1 MRVAPLDPTPEAD
14 SLPSLAAWGELP
26 VQATLRRLEQEF
38 ARALDTAPQI
48 IPHAALETEGTA
60 DPIYVTRPFLPPLE
74 EFEPLL
80 RQIWQTRILTNGGP
94 FHQELEA
101 RLSDHLGVPQVA
113 LFNNATTALI
123 MALRALDLTGEVIT
137 TPYSFVATS
146 HALLWSG
153 LTPVFVDID
162 PVTLN
167 LDPARI
173 EAAITPRTSAI
184 LPVHC
189 YGQPCD
195 VEAIAG
201 IAARHGFKVIYDAAH
216 AFGVRHH
223 GQSVLNHGDLSV
235 LSFHATKVFNTFE
248 GGAIVCADPAMK
260 DRIDKLKNFGFE
272 DETSV
277 IETGLNGKMS
287 ELNAALGL
295 VQLRHIGTVLAR
307 RQAIDAA
314 YRQGLQGIPG
324 IRCLDFAGDGAAN
337 YAYFPILVGPD
348 YPIGRDAL
356 YDALKR
362 DGIHPRR
369 YFHPLISDHPMYR
382 TLPSAR
388 REDLPVAA
396 LAADRVLCLP
406 IYPDLDPAIVVRIV
420 RRIAR
425 P

>member
-14 SLPSLAAWGELP
+14 SLPSPAARGELP

-48 IPHAALETEGTA
+48 IPQAAPETEGAA
-60 DPIYVTRPFLPPLE
+60 DPIYITRPFLPPLE

-137 TPYSFVATS
+137 TPHSFVATS

-201 IAARHGFKVIYDAAH
+201 IAARHGLTVIYDAAH
-216 AFGVRHH
+216 AF
-223 GQSVLNHGDLSV
+223 
-235 LSFHATKVFNTFE
+235 A
-248 GGAIVCADPAMK
+248 
-260 DRIDKLKNFGFE
+260 
-272 DETSV
+272 
-277 IETGLNGKMS
+277 GK
-287 ELNAALGL
+287 A
-295 VQLRHIGTVLAR
+295 
-307 RQAIDAA
+307 
-314 YRQGLQGIPG
+314 
-324 IRCLDFAGDGAAN
+324 C
-337 YAYFPILVGPD
+337 
-348 YPIGRDAL
+348 
-356 YDALKR
+356 
-362 DGIHPRR
+362 
-369 YFHPLISDHPMYR
+369 
-382 TLPSAR
+382 
-388 REDLPVAA
+388 
-396 LAADRVLCLP
+396 
-406 IYPDLDPAIVVRIV
+406 
-420 RRIAR
+420 
-425 P
+425 

>member
-1 MRVAPLDPTPEAD
+1 M
-14 SLPSLAAWGELP
+14 
-26 VQATLRRLEQEF
+26 
-38 ARALDTAPQI
+38 
-48 IPHAALETEGTA
+48 
-60 DPIYVTRPFLPPLE
+60 YVTRPFLPPLE

-201 IAARHGFKVIYDAAH
+201 IAARHGLKVIYDAAH
-216 AFGVRHH
+216 AFGVRHR

-314 YRQGLQGIPG
+314 YRQGLRGIPG
-324 IRCLDFAGDGAAN
+324 IRCLDFAEDGAAN

-406 IYPDLDPAIVVRIV
+406 IYPDLDPAIVARIV
-420 RRIAR
+420 RRIAL